1 MAARP
6 TWKGFLKISLVNIP
20 VRVFPAT
27 DSAATISFNQL
38 HGECQTRIQ
47 QKRWCPKCEREVP
60 ISEVVKGY
68 EFEKGRY
75 VVMDEEDLAKVRPES
90 TRVIDLVQF
99 TQVEAID
106 PIYVERPYYLAP
118 DGQMALEAFA
128 VIREGM
134 KGKAGIGKLA
144 LYGRE
149 YLVAVQPREKGLV
162 MYTMRRSNEVRSM
175 DAIEELEN
183 VPAKLK
189 PEEIKMAKQ
198 VIGNFEGQLDLTE
211 YKDAYQE
218 ELQRIID
225 AKIAGQEVVATE
237 EQAPPKVVNLMD
249 ALRQSLDRVSS
260 TKKKAAKVA
269 EIEKP
274 AKAAKAAPVKEKK
287 RARG

>member
-27 DSAATISFNQL
+27 DAAASISFNQL
-38 HGECQTRIQ
+38 HAECQTRIQ
-47 QKRWCPKCEREVP
+47 QKRWCPKCEREIP
-60 ISEVVKGY
+60 ISEIAKGY

-75 VVMDEEDLAKVRPES
+75 VVMTEEDVAKVRPES

-99 TQVEAID
+99 TDASAID

-118 DGQMALEAFA
+118 DGAMAQDAFA
-128 VIREGM
+128 VVREGM

-149 YLVAVQPREKGLV
+149 YLVAVQPRENGLV
-162 MYTMRRSNEVRSM
+162 MYTLRHAREVRSM
-175 DAIEELEN
+175 TNIDELGG
-183 VPAKLK
+183 VPSKVK
-189 PEEIKMAKQ
+189 PEEIKLAKQ
-198 VIGNFEGQLDLTE
+198 VIGNFEGELDLSE
-211 YKDAYQE
+211 YRDEYQE

-225 AKIAGQEVVATE
+225 AKIAGEEVVATSE
-237 EQAPPKVVNLMD
+237 EAPPKVVNLMD
-249 ALRQSLDRVSS
+249 ALRQSLDRVS
-260 TKKKAAKVA
+260 TGKKKAAKA
-269 EIEKP
+269 DFEKP
-274 AKAAKAAPVKEKK
+274 AKAVAPKK